1 MSSATVTIIDYGMGN
16 IGSLENMVEK
26 VGGKAVIARTP
37 AELLSAQKLILP
49 GVGSFDNGMR
59 RLNEL
64 GLSDALRT
72 KALTEKTPVLAICLG
87 MQLLTSRSEEGTI
100 PGLGFVD
107 ASTLKFKLAD
117 ASLRIP
123 HMGWNEVTVRKES
136 PLFVG
141 MDAEPSFY
149 FVHSYY
155 VECNDASD
163 ILTTTSYGVDFT
175 SSLQRGNIFATQ
187 FHPEKSHKYGKRLMK
202 NFVELV

>member
-1 MSSATVTIIDYGMGN
+1 MAKT
-16 IGSLENMVEK
+16 
-26 VGGKAVIARTP
+26 A
-37 AELLSAQKLILP
+37 AELASAEKIILP

-64 GLSDALRT
+64 GLSEALRT
-72 KALTEKTPVLAICLG
+72 KVLDEKTPVLAICLG

-107 ASTLKFKLAD
+107 AATLKFKLAD

-136 PLFVG
+136 PLFAS
-141 MDAEPSFY
+141 MDDSPSFY

-163 ILTTTSYGVDFT
+163 VLTTTSYGTDFT
-175 SSLQRGNIFATQ
+175 SSFQRGNIFATQ

>member
-1 MSSATVTIIDYGMGN
+1 VDVTIIDYGMGN

-26 VGGKAVIARTP
+26 VGGRARLAKTA
-37 AELLSAQKLILP
+37 AELASAEKIILP
-49 GVGSFDNGMR
+49 GVGSFDNGMK
-59 RLNEL
+59 RLNDL
-64 GLSDALRT
+64 GFSEALRQ
-72 KALTEKTPVLAICLG
+72 KVLVEKRPLLAICLG
-87 MQLLTSRSEEGTI
+87 MQLLTSRSEEGTM
-100 PGLGFVD
+100 PGLGFID
-107 ASTLKFKLAD
+107 ATTLKFKLSD
-117 ASLRIP
+117 ASLRIQ
-123 HMGWNEVTVRKES
+123 HMGWNEVTIRKES

-163 ILTTTSYGVDFT
+163 VLTTTSYGVDFT
-175 SSLQRGNIFATQ
+175 SSLQRGNIYATQ